1 MLSIVLVI
9 PSSLGPLIVAVIGVL
24 ERTLCGFNTDGGPH
38 GAARLSM
45 CGLYTDCRPRQKHV
59 VLTMFINRDVE
70 HAALA
75 RRKREHSKQ
84 SAAACFRSSFLPSR
98 ALRASISRGPA
109 HAQRD

>member
-9 PSSLGPLIVAVIGVL
+9 PSSLRPLIVAVIGVL

-45 CGLYTDCRPRQKHV
+45 WGLYTDCRPRQKHV
-59 VLTMFINRDVE
+59 VLTMFINRDVDVE

-75 RRKREHSKQ
+75 RRKREHRMKSGCLF
-84 SAAACFRSSFLPSR
+84 SW
-98 ALRASISRGPA
+98 
-109 HAQRD
+109 